1 MDSQAALGVAQDAL
15 EREKGGI
22 KALQEQLQSGKVSC
36 IGPEIF
42 FLWVLV
48 ISFLWWVL
56 VSVGEMRVGVVRR
69 LHTGEGRPRTPERL
83 GHVRRVRTLHCLE
96 AFRGQARRQ
105 PCPLLIHHWGEGF
118 FQPWLYS

>member
-1 MDSQAALGVAQDAL
+1 M

-48 ISFLWWVL
+48 ISLLWWVL

-69 LHTGEGRPRTPERL
+69 LHAGEGRPRTPERL
-83 GHVRRVRTLHCLE
+83 GHVRRVRTLDCLE
-96 AFRGQARRQ
+96 AFRG
-105 PCPLLIHHWGEGF
+105 
-118 FQPWLYS
+118 